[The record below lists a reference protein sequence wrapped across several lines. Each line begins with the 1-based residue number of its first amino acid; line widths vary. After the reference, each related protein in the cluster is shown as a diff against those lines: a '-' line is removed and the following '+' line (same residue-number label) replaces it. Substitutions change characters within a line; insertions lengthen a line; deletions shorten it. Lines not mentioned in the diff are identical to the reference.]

1 MSVPD
6 PQAAPP
12 LRWGII
18 APGGIA
24 NKFAEAV
31 HDFTASTV
39 VAVGSRDGGRAEEF
53 AGRHGIPRSYAGYD
67 RLVRDDEVEAVYV
80 ASPHSGHRE
89 HALLAI
95 EAGKH
100 VLIEKALA
108 RNGAEVEEIFAAAE
122 AKGVFVMEAMWT
134 RHLPHIA
141 WVREKIAAGAI
152 GEVVTVSADHGQ
164 SLDLPADHRL
174 KNPELAGGA
183 ILDLGVYPVSF
194 VVDLLGAPS
203 EVKAVGRL
211 TETGVDG
218 HVSMVLGYGGDG
230 GDRRDSDKVIALVDT
245 TLWTKTP
252 TVAIVSGTTGSIE
265 LEGDFYSPGVVR
277 LRDGDKAR
285 SVVEEW
291 DGSVDNGFQFE
302 AAEVARCVAEGKH
315 ESERMTWDSS
325 RAVMAVMDEARRQVG
340 VVYPGE

>member
-1 MSVPD
+1 MTTTSLVPD
-6 PQAAPP
+6 PMDAPP

-31 HDFTASTV
+31 ADFTAGAV
-39 VAVGSRDGGRAEEF
+39 VAVGSRDGDRAQEF
-53 AGRHGIPRSYAGYD
+53 ATRYGIPRSYAGYD
-67 RLVRDDEVEAVYV
+67 KLVADADVEAVYI

-95 EAGKH
+95 AAGKH
-100 VLIEKALA
+100 VLVEKALA
-108 RNGAEVEEIFAAAE
+108 RNASEVDDIFAAAQQQ
-122 AKGVFVMEAMWT
+122 GVFAMEAMWT

-141 WVREKIAAGAI
+141 WLRDRLASGAI
-152 GEVVTVSADHGQ
+152 GDVVTVTADHGQ

-174 KNPELAGGA
+174 KNPDLAGGA

-194 VVDLLGAPS
+194 VVDLLGAPA

-218 HVSMVLGYGGDG
+218 HVAMVLGYEG
-230 GDRRDSDKVIALVDT
+230 KAVALVDT
-245 TLWTKTP
+245 TLWAKTP
-252 TVAIVSGTTGSIE
+252 TAAVVSGTTGS
-265 LEGDFYSPGVVR
+265 LEIVGGDFYGGGSTVLHRSPERDRAVIDEFQVDVV
-277 LRDGDKAR
+277 
-285 SVVEEW
+285 
-291 DGSVDNGFQFE
+291 NGFQFQAAE
-302 AAEVARCVAEGKH
+302 AARCIAAGLH
-315 ESERMTWDSS
+315 ESPTMSWDSS
-325 RAVMAVMDEARRQVG
+325 RAVMAVLDEARRQVG